1 MSTPN
6 NNILRE
12 YAATAN
18 NPEYK
23 GNWEV
28 IDSKFPELKDY
39 DKQVLREYAATA
51 NNPEYKGNWEI
62 IDKKF
67 PELFGS
73 NNKPLTDMDK
83 LRLGS
88 FPAVPMNLSLQDKPK
103 GQFLPPEKIVQPQI
117 TYV

>member
-23 GNWEV
+23 GDWNV
-28 IDSKFPELKDY
+28 VDS
-39 DKQVLREYAATA
+39 
-51 NNPEYKGNWEI
+51 
-62 IDKKF
+62 KF

-88 FPAVPMNLSLQDKPK
+88 FPAAPMNLSLQDKPK

-117 TYV
+117 YNPKQRTEDMATLYNKEVENASVPDISKEFIQADVS